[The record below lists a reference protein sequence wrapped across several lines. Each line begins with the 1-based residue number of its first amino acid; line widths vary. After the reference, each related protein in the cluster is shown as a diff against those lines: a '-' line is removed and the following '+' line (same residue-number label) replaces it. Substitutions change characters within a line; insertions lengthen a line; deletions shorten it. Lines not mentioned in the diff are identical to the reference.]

1 MIDFWEMKIL
11 IFGEHSLTR
20 SLRRFNGGKRIWW
33 IMVAFTQN
41 HKAFHIRICSVS
53 VNLEKV
59 VFFFLNSGILCHC
72 KFCLMLKIIRVVND
86 IEALIS
92 IKKNLSRFL
101 SYKVVTLCDYSKDV
115 ILNIKHVFWIC
126 TKVENFNL
134 WRIIYFGK

>member
-1 MIDFWEMKIL
+1 
-11 IFGEHSLTR
+11 
-20 SLRRFNGGKRIWW
+20 
-33 IMVAFTQN
+33 MVAFTQN

-92 IKKNLSRFL
+92 IKKICLGFYPIKWSH
-101 SYKVVTLCDYSKDV
+101 YVITLKM
-115 ILNIKHVFWIC
+115 LF
-126 TKVENFNL
+126 
-134 WRIIYFGK
+134 